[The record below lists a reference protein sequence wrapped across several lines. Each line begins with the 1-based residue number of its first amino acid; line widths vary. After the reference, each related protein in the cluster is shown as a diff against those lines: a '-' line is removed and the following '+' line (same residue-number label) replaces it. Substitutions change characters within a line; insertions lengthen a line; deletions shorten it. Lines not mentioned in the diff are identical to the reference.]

1 MKVLVTSGRAPASL
15 ELIRLL
21 SLGGHTVHVAD
32 SFDIHLSKRSKGVFK
47 NHLVPPPRQ
56 ETIAYGDA
64 LENIILE
71 EKIDLVIPTFEESF
85 WVSKFKDRLEAH
97 CSVFVDDLSKLRK
110 LHNKSDFIKYCLEL
124 NIKAPS
130 SKEVHSKQELDHVLK
145 DFNNIVLKPSFSR
158 FGEEVLIQPSQKQIE
173 SIDFTKQRSW
183 VVQEFLTGPQFCS
196 YALCRDGHVLAS
208 AIYPSEIKSN
218 KVSLNFRH
226 IEHQAIHDWVKNF
239 ALKSNFTGQLS
250 FDFIDSQQGLM
261 PIECNPRMTSGLHLF
276 EDRSDFH
283 TIFKN
288 DFKSTLTPSL
298 EVKNMMGILV
308 ILYGISDF
316 KNIMSNI
323 RTFIRSRDI
332 IFRKNDIMPFFDQ
345 FRTFIWIAIQSRKK
359 GMSLSKFTTADI
371 EWNGE
376 I

>member
-226 IEHQAIHDWVKNF
+226 IELQAIHDWVKNF